1 MKILN
6 AKIFVM
12 KKINSFICGSVK
24 RLIQKGLV
32 IKSDKGFEL
41 DDPFFGEW
49 IVMRRSGDWLL
60 QG

>member
-1 MKILN
+1 
-6 AKIFVM
+6 M

-24 RLIQKGLV
+24 GLIQKGLM
-32 IKSDKGFEL
+32 IKLDKGFEL

-60 QG
+60 RG